1 MPAAKEAA
9 QERMAFPRLTF
20 EGSPLREQIPRMRRS
35 GGGSPRRPRASHR
48 IQGLAQ
54 EMALPKP
61 AGEEAAQEMTF
72 PRPLF
77 ENVAQHLTLCEYMPR
92 MRRLGGGSPQ
102 RPHASHRIQG
112 PVQEIALTVLAAE
125 KAA

>member
-1 MPAAKEAA
+1 M
-9 QERMAFPRLTF
+9 
-20 EGSPLREQIPRMRRS
+20 LRWPC
-35 GGGSPRRPRASHR
+35 ASHR
-48 IQGLAQ
+48 IKGAAQ
-54 EMALPKP
+54 EIALPVQ
-61 AGEEAAQEMTF
+61 AASEAAQEMAF

-77 ENVAQHLTLCEYMPR
+77 ENVAQPLTLCEYMPR